1 MKFLEDLTPQERA
14 KLYKEKTGEVMPAGL
29 INLGNTCYANSL
41 MQCFNRVK
49 ELRDEV
55 DQASTGN

>member
-1 MKFLEDLTPQERA
+1 
-14 KLYKEKTGEVMPAGL
+14 MPAGL

-49 ELRDEV
+49 ELKDEIA
-55 DQASTGN
+55 QAPTGNEALTDPSKAITAATKELFYEF